1 MYMQKIAIF
10 GSYPFHLECVG
21 FLLETFKDSIIDIY
35 LKKTIDK
42 YNYVDYYSTLY
53 NFNIIYNNFSSKL
66 INNYNIVFKLTSN
79 DPCLEDKRVISI
91 LHLAE
96 KKTICKSD
104 KYISLT
110 PYISGTKIF
119 YIFPIYEPYKEI
131 KINYA
136 NIVTMIGHYL
146 NKYFDID
153 TINFIKQNSNYKFQ
167 FIINGDNDYSRLN
180 GLTNVSLHRN
190 ISMTDMAKLISISKY
205 ILSKKYIHRD
215 RFSGQLGL
223 AMSFEKPLIVDLKTR
238 IDYNLTGI
246 TFENQYTDIGKLDDI
261 SNETY
266 NNLKKELSVKKH
278 IIINNNAL
286 LLKKLF

>member
-21 FLLETFKDSIIDIY
+21 FLLETFKDSTIDIY

-42 YNYVDYYSTLY
+42 YNYMDYYSTLY
-53 NFNIIYNNFSSKL
+53 NFNIIYNNFSSNL
-66 INNYNIVFKLTSN
+66 INNYSIVFKLTSN

-91 LHLAE
+91 LHLFV
-96 KKTICKSD
+96 KKNICKSD

-110 PYISGTKIF
+110 PYISGSNIYYT
-119 YIFPIYEPYKEI
+119 FPVYEPCKLI
-131 KINYA
+131 KIQYS

-153 TINFIKQNSNYKFQ
+153 TISFIKQNSNYKFQ
-167 FIINGDNDYSRLN
+167 FIINGENDYPCLN
-180 GLTNVSLHRN
+180 GLTNVSVHRN
-190 ISMTDMAKLISISKY
+190 ITMTDMAKLISISKY

-223 AMSFEKPLIVDLKTR
+223 AMSFEKPLIVDLKTK
-238 IDYNLTGI
+238 IDYELTGI
-246 TFENQYTDIGKLDDI
+246 TFENQYTEIGKLDDI
-261 SNETY
+261 SNDIY
-266 NNLKKELSVKKH
+266 NNLKKDVSVKKH
-278 IIINNNAL
+278 TIINNNAL